1 MSAPERPP
9 GGASAEPSGGATK
22 ILGLIAGGGALPRAV
37 AQAVRAAGREVFV
50 VPLVGSVSEDWV
62 KDFPHEFLSP
72 GEPGRIVKA
81 MKIAGVSQV
90 LLAGRVDR
98 PKFSEMKLDAKGMLL
113 LPKAIA
119 AAKKGD
125 DSLLRFIVG
134 ICEDE
139 GFTAVSVAEAAPAL
153 VAQDGLLGR
162 VAPDGE
168 QQGDILQAFKIVHAL
183 GALDVG
189 QAAVVCEGLALA
201 VEAAEGTDAMLAR
214 IPSLRE
220 SLRGTADKKR
230 GVLVKALKPTQDRKT
245 DLPVV
250 GVQTVRNAAAAF
262 LAGIALEAGAAV
274 IRDKAAVAAEADR
287 LGLFVIGLRP

>member
-1 MSAPERPP
+1 MSA
-9 GGASAEPSGGATK
+9 
-22 ILGLIAGGGALPRAV
+22 LGLIAGGGELPRAV
-37 AQAVRAAGREVFV
+37 AQAVRASGRALFV
-50 VPLVGSVSEDWV
+50 VPLVGSVTEDWV
-62 KDFPHEFLSP
+62 ADFPHEFLSP

-81 MKIAGVSQV
+81 MKNAGVTQV

-162 VAPDGE
+162 VVPDSE
-168 QQGDILQAFKIVHAL
+168 HQADILKAFKIVHAL

-201 VEAAEGTDAMLAR
+201 VEAAEGTDVMLAR

-262 LAGIALEAGAAV
+262 LAGIALEAGAAL
-274 IRDKAAVAAEADR
+274 ILDKAAVAAEADR
-287 LGLFVIGLRP
+287 LGLFVTGVKP

>member
-1 MSAPERPP
+1 MSA
-9 GGASAEPSGGATK
+9 
-22 ILGLIAGGGALPRAV
+22 LGLIAGGGELPRAV
-37 AQAVRAAGREVFV
+37 AQAVRAAGRDVFV
-50 VPLVGSVSEDWV
+50 VPLVGSVTEDWV

-81 MKIAGVSQV
+81 MKSAGVSQV

-139 GFTAVSVAEAAPAL
+139 GFAAVSVAEAAPAL
-153 VAQDGLLGR
+153 VAPDGLLGR

-168 QQGDILQAFKIVHAL
+168 HQADILKAFKIVHAL

-220 SLRGTADKKR
+220 SLRGTADRKR

-262 LAGIALEAGAAV
+262 LAGIALEAGAAL
-274 IRDKAAVAAEADR
+274 ILDKAAVAAEADR
-287 LGLFVIGLRP
+287 LGLFVIGLKP